1 VPALVAGMVAGADSI
16 NDRTCSGVAAWVG
29 CSAALRAFTFGHVC
43 QLDAVDSQFL
53 PRLSGQ
59 APILAGRGADGVAG
73 PRRQCH
79 PDLWLREASRWPR
92 LHRSQRAERVGRHRL
107 HPLGG
112 AGDRRNAATSGER
125 PLVRGAATL
134 VRGAAGRP
142 PLWSLWTGYSSHRFG
157 VLYPRRGHRGPRG
170 RSPIQCHH
178 PALPIGDQGSRRH
191 RRHPDSL
198 APIAYATSIRDT
210 PRQKA
215 LLAAATG
222 SNGDQLRVPLTKFE
236 VRCATHLVHRRN
248 VPRPQ

>member
-1 VPALVAGMVAGADSI
+1 VWLDLDDSVIQTSGYAKQAAGRGYTGVKGLNALVA
-16 NDRTCSGVAAWVG
+16 T
-29 CSAALRAFTFGHVC
+29 
-43 QLDAVDSQFL
+43 
-53 PRLSGQ
+53 
-59 APILAGRGADGVAG
+59 
-73 PRRQCH
+73 
-79 PDLWLREASRWPR
+79 AST
-92 LHRSQRAERVGRHRL
+92 
-107 HPLGG
+107 PLGG

>member
-1 VPALVAGMVAGADSI
+1 MVWLDLDDSVI
-16 NDRTCSGVAAWVG
+16 QTSGYAK
-29 CSAALRAFTFGHVC
+29 
-43 QLDAVDSQFL
+43 
-53 PRLSGQ
+53 Q
-59 APILAGRGADGVAG
+59 AAGRGYTGVKGLNA
-73 PRRQCH
+73 
-79 PDLWLREASRWPR
+79 L
-92 LHRSQRAERVGRHRL
+92 RHRL

-112 AGDRRNAATSGER
+112 AGGRRNAATSGER

-134 VRGAAGRP
+134 VTEALQVARRCGACGPVILRTDSAFYTRAVVTAAHEAGA
-142 PLWSLWTGYSSHRFG
+142 RFS
-157 VLYPRRGHRGPRG
+157 VTTPLYPSVTR
-170 RSPIQCHH
+170 
-178 PALPIGDQGSRRH
+178 AVRRH